1 MRDVVVVGVGMHPF
15 GKFLDKSLKELARTA
30 IWNALKDAD
39 MGPKDIQVAYIGNS
53 LAGLIT
59 GQEGVRGQTVMRD
72 SGFSGIPVINVEN
85 ACASATTAFR
95 GAWLEVAS
103 GNADV
108 ALAVGME
115 KMFLNDT
122 SKSLQA
128 LIADSEVEL
137 AKMGIQFTAYYAIS
151 PEYNLKKYMKDYN
164 VTQEHFAK
172 VTVKNS
178 QNGSLNPYAQ
188 HRKPLTVQDVV
199 NSRMIA
205 YPLTLYMCSS
215 MGDGAAAAIVCTPEV
230 ARRFSSKPQVHVAAC
245 ALRSGMFRRPDDTE
259 TPSSVSLVS
268 RQAYEKAGIGPEDVD
283 VAEVHDAM
291 APAELLIYEEL
302 GFCKKGEAK
311 RLIDEGVTSLHGAKP
326 VNPSGGLA
334 AKGHPVGATGLAQ
347 ISEIVWQL
355 RGEAGPRQVANPKVG
370 LTENVGGVVDG
381 ESAAFTTTILKR

>member
-1 MRDVVVVGVGMHPF
+1 MRDVVVLGVGMHPF
-15 GKFLDKSLKELARTA
+15 GKFLDKSLKDLARVA
-30 IWNALKDAD
+30 IWNAVKDA
-39 MGPKDIQVAYIGNS
+39 GVEPKDIQVAYVGNS
-53 LAGLIT
+53 LGGLIT
-59 GQEGVRGQTVMRD
+59 GQEGVRGQVVLRAA
-72 SGFSGIPVINVEN
+72 GFGGIPVINVEN

-103 GNADV
+103 GNADI

-122 SKSLQA
+122 SKSIQA
-128 LIADSEVEL
+128 LIADSEIEL

-151 PEYNLKKYMKDYN
+151 PEYNLKKYMRDYD
-164 VTQEHFAK
+164 VKPEHFAK
-172 VTVKNS
+172 VVVKNS
-178 QNGSLNPYAQ
+178 HNGSLNPYAQ
-188 HRKPLTVQDVV
+188 HRKPLTVEDVL

-215 MGDGAAAAIVCTPEV
+215 MGDGAAAAILCAADV
-230 ARRFSSKPQVHVAAC
+230 ARRFTSKPPVHVAAC

-259 TPSSVSLVS
+259 TPSSVALVA
-268 RQAYEKAGIGPEDVD
+268 RQAYEKAGIGPEDVN
-283 VAEVHDAM
+283 VTEVHDAM

-302 GFCKKGEAK
+302 GFCGKGEAK
-311 RLIDEGVTSLHGAKP
+311 DLIDKGVTTLKGSKP

-370 LTENVGGVVDG
+370 MTENVGGVVDG
-381 ESAAFTTTILKR
+381 ESAVFTATIFKR